1 MNSTAVIAVIA
12 VVAVAG
18 VGGGAFFL
26 MNNGGNEATTYSVT
40 YDLDGGSGNAPVQKA
55 MKEGETFT
63 IASCEASKIGNT
75 FAGWSDGEKS
85 YVAGST
91 YTVGTSNIVLKAIW
105 NIASYSI
112 VAPKSTAGYAVTAEN
127 ATVEYNHSYTFT
139 VDIADKYNGDVTVL
153 ADGTHGNITTSKT
166 GNTTT
171 VTIPE
176 IASDISNISLS
187 GITELGIGT
196 HFDYVLSG
204 TWSYNAQNGTIEGTY
219 NFEYVA
225 QNSEDFMFANTMVLR
240 LMNGETVVTESDTTD
255 KPQFIFG
262 NLDYADYCLDVKKGT
277 SAGTAVIVTI
287 DGQKTLD
294 KYSLVNGTM
303 TYTYFV
309 DSTSNILYR
318 ISGEGTNGSMTM
330 NIIYDLGEYEI
341 LSESPYEPSE
351 KLTQYAVMG
360 VTGTHSGRALSG
372 TMTVDCWAESPT
384 QYINKTIYDIKYTD
398 DSSAFQVG
406 EEYELKDDD
415 EDDSSLPPTGAI
427 RGEDVVMMTV
437 DGEKTLQVW
446 SYTENTN
453 NYTLYIGM
461 NGEEKVPYRMILEI
475 PTLNIQVTYNL
486 TEYVVVE

>member
-1 MNSTAVIAVIA
+1 MNSTAVIAVMA

-18 VGGGAFFL
+18 VGGGVFFF
-26 MNNGGNEATTYSVT
+26 MNNGGNEATTYSIT

-63 IASCEASKIGNT
+63 VASCEASKTGNT

-85 YVAGST
+85 YAAGST
-91 YTVGTSNIVLKAIW
+91 YTVGTSNIILKAIW

-127 ATVEYNHSYTFT
+127 ATVEYNQSYTFT
-139 VDIADKYNGDVTVL
+139 VNVADKYNGDVTVI

-176 IASDISNISLS
+176 IASDISNITL
-187 GITELGIGT
+187 GGLTELGIGT

-204 TWSYNAQNGTIEGTY
+204 TWSYNELNGTIEGTH

-225 QNSEDFMFANTMVLR
+225 QNSEDFVFINTTVLR
-240 LMNGETVVTESDTTD
+240 LMSGETVISENDTSDNPD
-255 KPQFIFG
+255 FYLG
-262 NLDYADYCLDVKKGT
+262 NLAYANYCLDVTKET
-277 SAGTAVIVTI
+277 PAGSAVIFTI
-287 DGQKTLD
+287 DGQKTVD
-294 KYSLVNGTM
+294 RYSVVNGTM

-309 DSTSNILYR
+309 DPSTNILYKM
-318 ISGEGTNGSMTM
+318 SAEGTTNAVAM
-330 NIIYDLGEYEI
+330 NIYYDLEEYEI

-372 TMTVDCWAESPT
+372 TMTIDYWAESPT
-384 QYINKTIYDIKYTD
+384 QYINKTINDIKYTD
-398 DSSAFQVG
+398 NSSAFLVSDK
-406 EEYELKDDD
+406 YELNDDD

-446 SYTENTN
+446 SYTENSN

-461 NGEEKVPYRMILEI
+461 NGEEKVPYRVILEN
-475 PTLNIQVTYNL
+475 PTLDIQVTFNL
-486 TEYVVVE
+486 TEYLSLE